1 MDFKKIQSMSDEEEK
16 IIKMINGD
24 NNILCIGHIQKSL
37 LNQINQKSKI
47 LYLNSIEEKDIEV
60 EQITINQYDENIFQ
74 KEIDF
79 KIFDVILLSESKEV
93 MNNIDELLIN
103 LKKYCQKEAKIIF
116 TIKNFCDIHNRI
128 KILNGELDY
137 ITNKNKN
144 IFNLKTINQ
153 LINNLGYC
161 IQQMDRVKID
171 ELKLEINY
179 KSDYAISE
187 ELIDSIKTDPESLVS
202 DYIIQ
207 IKNIENSTD
216 EIRTDEIRKWVSTFS
231 NTIVTQRLKEWFDH
245 YKK

>member
-1 MDFKKIQSMSDEEEK
+1 MNFKKIQSMSNEEEK
-16 IIKMINGD
+16 IMKMINGD
-24 NNILCIGHIQKSL
+24 NNILCIGHIEKSL
-37 LNQINQKSKI
+37 LSKINQKSKI
-47 LYLNSIEEKDIEV
+47 LYLNSIEEKNIEV

-79 KIFDVILLSESKEV
+79 KKFDVVLLSESKEV

-103 LKKYCQKEAKIIF
+103 FKKYCQKEAKIIF
-116 TIKNFCDIHNRI
+116 IIKNFCDIHNRI
-128 KILNGELDY
+128 KILNGELDN

-179 KSDYAISE
+179 KSDYTISE

-202 DYIIQ
+202 DYIIK

-216 EIRTDEIRKWVSTFS
+216 EIRKWISTFP
-231 NTIVTQRLKEWFDH
+231 NTIVTQRLKEWFEH
-245 YKK
+245 YKEKSK